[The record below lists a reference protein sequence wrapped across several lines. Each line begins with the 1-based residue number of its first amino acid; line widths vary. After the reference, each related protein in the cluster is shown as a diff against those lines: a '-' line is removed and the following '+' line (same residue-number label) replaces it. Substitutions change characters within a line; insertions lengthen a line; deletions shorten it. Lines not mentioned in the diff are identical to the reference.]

1 MRFNGEEIGY
11 TTIKIEMLGNKLTVW
26 NYLSKI
32 YHNLRQYVK
41 DIQSEIDCGAG
52 V

>member
-1 MRFNGEEIGY
+1 
-11 TTIKIEMLGNKLTVW
+11 MLGNKYKLTVW
-26 NYLSKI
+26 KYLSKI
-32 YHNLRQYVK
+32 YHNLRQHVK